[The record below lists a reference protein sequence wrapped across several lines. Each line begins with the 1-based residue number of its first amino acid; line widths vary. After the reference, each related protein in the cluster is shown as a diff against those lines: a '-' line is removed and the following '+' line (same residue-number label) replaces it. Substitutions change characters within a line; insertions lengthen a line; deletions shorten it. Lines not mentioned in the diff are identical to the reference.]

1 MKSKIFFLLLST
13 IIILTSCSKNK
24 DKLGGAPSPIGEEG
38 VTFETS
44 FGTIAGVSNA
54 EASVISLENGVSS
67 ISGSATVT
75 NSTIK
80 NILSNHPE
88 ATIDGN
94 NVTLDGVEFRIT
106 TEGIEAVYG
115 LEPGIIVKYDSN
127 VGDKYN
133 IGGGVTR
140 EVIAK
145 STDNDYFWGGMNIK
159 VIQVEENT
167 NKFGTKKIYYWAN
180 HRFGLVGIEFQ
191 FDDNSTA
198 KFPIYASAEN
208 D

>member
-1 MKSKIFFLLLST
+1 MKSKIFFFLLSA
-13 IIILTSCSKNK
+13 ILIMTSCNKSKE
-24 DKLGGAPSPIGEEG
+24 KLGGAPSPIGEVG

-44 FGTIAGVSNA
+44 FGTVAGVSNA
-54 EASVISLENGVSS
+54 EASVTSLENGVSS

-94 NVTLDGVEFRIT
+94 NVTLEGVEFRIT

-140 EVIAK
+140 EVISK